1 MDFVSKLSIIRYQYA
16 EIMNA
21 SAQDLG
27 NNGDRIKEFA
37 SILTNIIALLYT
49 YSIVSCHFISKC
61 FWNCYKIYAG
71 NFR

>member
-1 MDFVSKLSIIRYQYA
+1 MVRRTP
-16 EIMNA
+16 
-21 SAQDLG
+21 
-27 NNGDRIKEFA
+27 NGFEQFMTWLHKAFF
-37 SILTNIIALLYT
+37 ALLYT